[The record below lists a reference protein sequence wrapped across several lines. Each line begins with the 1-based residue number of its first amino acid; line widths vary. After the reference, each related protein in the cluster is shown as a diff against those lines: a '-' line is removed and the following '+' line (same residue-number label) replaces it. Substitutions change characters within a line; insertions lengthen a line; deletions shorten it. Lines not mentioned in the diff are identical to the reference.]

1 MLKLRHRGNLSFLLS
16 LFCCAGFW
24 LGCGEVRADEAS
36 TGSQNESKPETE
48 ATKKPETEADSKSK
62 SEPVEESKDDIE
74 KPAEAKKAVSEEDM
88 KAYFRAWFKQF
99 YSKLYYA
106 TDLTPVKD
114 FYTRHCRVAMEHQDA
129 LIARGTLVKLKAT
142 YVGSPKITSV
152 TMHPGGLSCDVRVDG
167 NIKVYKS
174 NGRGYC
180 LYRMVKEGQVW
191 RIDSAMSRGKAT
203 TEYKNLW

>member
-24 LGCGEVRADEAS
+24 LSDSQVLADDATTAAKDETKTETKS
-36 TGSQNESKPETE
+36 ETE
-48 ATKKPETEADSKSK
+48 SDSKTKSK
-62 SEPVEESKDDIE
+62 SEPAEDSKDDIE
-74 KPAEAKKAVSEEDM
+74 KPVEAKKAVSEEDM

-191 RIDSAMSRGKAT
+191 RIDSAMARGKAQ

>member
-1 MLKLRHRGNLSFLLS
+1 MLKLRHRYRLSLLLS
-16 LFCCAGFW
+16 LLFCAGLW
-24 LGCGEVRADEAS
+24 LASVVAVMAAEA
-36 TGSQNESKPETE
+36 P
-48 ATKKPETEADSKSK
+48 ADSQAELEPQSETKPGSK
-62 SEPVEESKDDIE
+62 SESAEAEPQKVDSVE
-74 KPAEAKKAVSEEDM
+74 KPAEAKKAVSEEEM

-106 TDLTPVKD
+106 KDLTPVKD

-142 YVGSPKITSV
+142 YVGNPKIASV

-180 LYRMVKEGQVW
+180 LYRMVKEGPVW
-191 RIDSAMSRGKAT
+191 RIDSAMARGKAE

>member
-1 MLKLRHRGNLSFLLS
+1 MLKLRHRYRLSLLLS
-16 LFCCAGFW
+16 LLCCAGLW
-24 LGCGEVRADEAS
+24 AADAVAVMADEAPAD
-36 TGSQNESKPETE
+36 SQAELEPQSETE
-48 ATKKPETEADSKSK
+48 PGSK
-62 SEPVEESKDDIE
+62 SESAEPEAQKVESVE
-74 KPAEAKKAVSEEDM
+74 KPAEAKKAVSEEEM

-99 YSKLYYA
+99 YGKLYYA

-114 FYTRHCRVAMEHQDA
+114 FYTRHCRVAMELQDS

-142 YVGSPKITSV
+142 YVGNPKITSV

-167 NIKVYKS
+167 NIKVFKTS
-174 NGRGYC
+174 GRGYC

-191 RIDSAMSRGKAT
+191 RIDSAMARGKAE

>member
-1 MLKLRHRGNLSFLLS
+1 MLKLRHRYRLSLLLS
-16 LFCCAGFW
+16 LLCCAGLW
-24 LGCGEVRADEAS
+24 LACAVAVKADEAPADAPA
-36 TGSQNESKPETE
+36 NVE
-48 ATKKPETEADSKSK
+48 AEPQKEDSK
-62 SEPVEESKDDIE
+62 E
-74 KPAEAKKAVSEEDM
+74 KPAEAKKAVSEVDM

-106 TDLTPVKD
+106 NDLTPVKD

-142 YVGSPKITSV
+142 YVGNPKIASV

-167 NIKVYKS
+167 NIKVYKTS
-174 NGRGYC
+174 GRGYC

-191 RIDSAMSRGKAT
+191 RIDSAMSRGKAE